1 MVLPGQAESRARFL
15 VDPSSKL
22 HIHGKSNVNVFTCTC
37 QQVFLPLPFQL
48 QAHKERDKLGFR
60 HTFLKVETRL
70 FDCGNKVMNKDM
82 YNALKARDYPEMTI
96 ELEAIEA
103 LGPLPA
109 TWTDLKVWTKI
120 TIAGVTQKVLLPARI
135 RQPGEGRWQIKSKKE
150 LKMTDFRI
158 EPPTALMGMIRT
170 YDEITIE
177 LDLLILWMP

>member
-37 QQVFLPLPFQL
+37 QQVFHPLPFQL

-135 RQPGEGRWQIKSKKE
+135 RQPGEGRWQIKAKKE